1 MNSMN
6 NRKGIAIPLV
16 LLFVLMVSVY
26 IMSLLHTRS
35 GVRTQ
40 ALTSLNQRQAYYMA
54 MGGIQQALLKI
65 RLLHREAYDAGCLSR
80 GICPFFNPYGDNLV
94 AEDISGGTATP
105 DAKEIFL
112 SDINS
117 GHVPITILD
126 AGGPEFS
133 MPIDDEFIW
142 GFEATDMDVTTYY
155 TSDTDGSVRQVALV
169 TAVGSAFDPR
179 ANVTGT
185 RETVTKSIELN
196 RRIQ

>member
-1 MNSMN
+1 MSATN

-26 IMSLLHTRS
+26 IISLLHTRS

-40 ALTSLNQRQAYYMA
+40 ALTGLNQRQAYYMA

-65 RLLHREAYDAGCLSR
+65 RLLHREAYDAGSLNR

-94 AEDISGGTATP
+94 AEDISGGVPTP
-105 DAKEIFL
+105 KAKNIFL

-126 AGGPEFS
+126 AGGPDFS
-133 MPIDDEFIW
+133 MPIDDEFTW
-142 GFEATDMDVTTYY
+142 GFEVTDMDVTTYY
-155 TSDTDGSVRQVALV
+155 TSDTDGSVKQVALV
-169 TAVGSAFDPR
+169 TAVGSAYDPR

-185 RETVTKSIELN
+185 REKVTKSVELN